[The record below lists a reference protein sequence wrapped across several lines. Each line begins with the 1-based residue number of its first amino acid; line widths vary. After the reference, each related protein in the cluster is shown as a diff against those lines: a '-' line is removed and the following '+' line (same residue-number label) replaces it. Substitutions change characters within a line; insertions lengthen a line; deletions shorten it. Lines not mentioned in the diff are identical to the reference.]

1 MLTIEIEII
10 TLKETQPADI
20 RKVRNMHAPIA
31 KDRKGWRGAG
41 RGTEGNSSKEAVLR
55 LEIHTLARTNC
66 ERGTPKRKLEGDITY
81 SPAKKLHLIF
91 DGTSLIPTPKP
102 SDDTSRKSD
111 NEGIGTPDSIATTK
125 FNPH

>member
-1 MLTIEIEII
+1 MT
-10 TLKETQPADI
+10 
-20 RKVRNMHAPIA
+20 
-31 KDRKGWRGAG
+31 KDRKGG
-41 RGTEGNSSKEAVLR
+41 RRTQGNPSKEAVLR

-81 SPAKKLHLIF
+81 SPAKKLHSIF